1 METLS
6 TLLLVRFGLV
16 AGAVVLVAVAVFA
29 AALVLRRR
37 GRLDDAR
44 RRMEPVV
51 RAAARAAVDR
61 YTGTP
66 RPPGDRYAGPAR
78 HDAGRR
84 AGRDTDDDGA
94 APGTRP

>member
-16 AGAVVLVAVAVFA
+16 AGAVVLVAVVLFAVV
-29 AALVLRRR
+29 LVLRRR

-44 RRMEPVV
+44 ARMEPLV

-61 YTGTP
+61 YAT
-66 RPPGDRYAGPAR
+66 D
-78 HDAGRR
+78 RR
-84 AGRDTDDDGA
+84 AGTPSRSRDQDDRPGA
-94 APGTRP
+94 RP